1 MFVLINK
8 GIISSKFRLHLL
20 PKYISRV
27 PRGADLKDGDGEDD
41 NSAVTERGPKIEIQD
56 PLDIRDRAIFF
67 SKEKQPQTKLEIVQ
81 EKSEIIKEELDNTN
95 QYQKFVNGVL
105 KERMGDVKKLLDRE
119 KRFAEEL
126 NCFQETPK
134 TKHELEKANP
144 KYITENDTKAIISNL
159 EQEYEKMKE
168 KFEFEKSK
176 IEKTKADLEAK
187 KQQIAMLGEEME
199 FISKKEKKEQV
210 PDDPVLT
217 LKNELRKLGIQ
228 DDSGKISDALKTLSD
243 KMSKNNK

>member
-1 MFVLINK
+1 M
-8 GIISSKFRLHLL
+8 

-27 PRGADLKDGDGEDD
+27 PRGTDLGDGEEKDTH
-41 NSAVTERGPKIEIQD
+41 SAVTERGPRIEIQD
-56 PLDIRDRAIFF
+56 TMDIQDRQIFF
-67 SKEKQPQTKLEIVQ
+67 SKDKQPQTKLEIIQ
-81 EKSEIIKEELDNTN
+81 EKSEAFKEELDSTN
-95 QYQKFVNGVL
+95 QYQKFVNGAL

-187 KQQIAMLGEEME
+187 KQQIAMLGEEMQ

-217 LKNELRKLGIQ
+217 LKTELRKLGIQ

-243 KMSKNNK
+243 KMNKNSK